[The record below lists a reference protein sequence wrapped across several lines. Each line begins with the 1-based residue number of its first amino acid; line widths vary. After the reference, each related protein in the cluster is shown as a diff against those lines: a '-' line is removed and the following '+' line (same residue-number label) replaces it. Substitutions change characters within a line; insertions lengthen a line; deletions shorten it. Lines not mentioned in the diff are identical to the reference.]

1 MHVITIMTMM
11 VIVSIYSFSIYC
23 YCISYNNVYTI
34 GLVSYVWLN
43 LCDFHTRYYAILIY
57 TFFFTV
63 ANVSCS

>member
-43 LCDFHTRYYAILIY
+43 LCYFHPVDIMQ
-57 TFFFTV
+57 F
-63 ANVSCS
+63 